1 MPWLFCFAIAIIG
14 GNADDSDL
22 KDGVV
27 CVQKINIM
35 HMQNLCLNSW
45 KQKKSKKVCD
55 RKDWIA

>member
-1 MPWLFCFAIAIIG
+1 MPWLFCLAIAIIG

-45 KQKKSKKVCD
+45 KQKKK
-55 RKDWIA
+55 